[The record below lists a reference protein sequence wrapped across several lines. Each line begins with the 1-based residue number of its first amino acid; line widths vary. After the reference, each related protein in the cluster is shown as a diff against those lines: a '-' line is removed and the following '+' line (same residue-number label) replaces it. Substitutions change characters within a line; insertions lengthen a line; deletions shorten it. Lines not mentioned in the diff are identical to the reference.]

1 MKKTLIATAVASLM
15 LAGCSDSAE
24 EKQKTVSLDSEDK
37 KIGYSMGMTF
47 ANRMKNDLP
56 EIEVDAF
63 VQGIVDGLEDNE
75 SQMTEEEIQE
85 TLQAFQQKMM
95 EEQQQAQQDMQNQKN
110 SDASENK
117 ARAEEFLAENAERD
131 EVTVTE
137 SGLQY
142 EVLEEGDGTSPD
154 ATDTVTVHYTG
165 TLIDG
170 TTFDSSRER
179 GEPVSFPLQNV
190 IAGWTEG
197 LQLMKE
203 GGRIK
208 LYLPPE
214 LAYGPGGQGS
224 IGPNEA
230 LIFDVE
236 LISVDEEE

>member
-95 EEQQQAQQDMQNQKN
+95 EEQQQAQQEQQGQQSGQAK
-110 SDASENK
+110 ENLEQ
-117 ARAEEFLAENAERD
+117 AEEFLAENAERD

-142 EVLEEGDGTSPD
+142 EVLEEGDGASPD

-203 GGRIK
+203 GGRFK

-214 LAYGPGGQGS
+214 MAYGPGGQGS

-236 LISVDEEE
+236 LISVDGEE

>member
-1 MKKTLIATAVASLM
+1 MKKTLIATAVAGLM
-15 LAGCSDSAE
+15 LAGCADSADNQEKSVTLDTE
-24 EKQKTVSLDSEDK
+24 EKRT
-37 KIGYSMGMTF
+37 GYSMGMTF

-56 EIEVDAF
+56 DIEVEAF
-63 VQGIVDGLEDNE
+63 LQGVEDGLENNE
-75 SQMTEEEIQE
+75 ALMSEEEIRE

-95 EEQQQAQQDMQNQKN
+95 EQQQQAQQEQQNQQSKQ
-110 SDASENK
+110 AEENK
-117 ARAEEFLAENAERD
+117 ARAEEFLAENAKRD
-131 EVTVTE
+131 EVTVTD

-142 EVLEEGDGTSPD
+142 EVLEEGDGASPD

-190 IAGWTEG
+190 IAGWTEA
-197 LQLMKE
+197 LQLMEE
-203 GGRIK
+203 GARYKI
-208 LYLPPE
+208 YLPPE

-236 LISVDEEE
+236 LISVDE